1 MRLRCVAGCS
11 NAGQGRV
18 TEPDRRPAS
27 GARTEDAATLAPRW
41 ASQRAPPLQRKRT
54 TYGRR
59 SRLAIGPWRPTRPF
73 PARDYVREHDA
84 HRTRSLASSSPSC
97 GTCPFARFGLAA
109 KHWNAS
115 PAPIKP
121 N

>member
-1 MRLRCVAGCS
+1 MRLRYVAGCS
-11 NAGQGRV
+11 NAGHARV

-54 TYGRR
+54 TSGRR

-84 HRTRSLASSSPSC
+84 HRTPIVGLMFAIVRHLSVRTLWPS
-97 GTCPFARFGLAA
+97 R
-109 KHWNAS
+109 
-115 PAPIKP
+115 
-121 N
+121 